1 MRFPFFGVPV
11 SLHWSFVIVAF
22 FGLNRYDDVLE
33 VVGWT
38 VAVFA
43 AVLFHEAGHA
53 FTAKA
58 FGAAQ
63 VAVTLFALG
72 GYTTWVPR
80 RDMGPGRRFIVSAA
94 GSAVGIALGLV
105 ILFFARQGYLDEL
118 PSWAHAFFETFILAG
133 LLWGVLNWIPMLPL
147 DGGHM
152 LQNGLALF
160 VPRYADRITVGVTA
174 VVGGALIIGSFYIGE
189 PFLAIFL
196 IFILMSGL
204 RSIPGTTTAEPRRPP
219 PQQEPE
225 GTPELSDTERDQEPP
240 AFPI

>member
-1 MRFPFFGVPV
+1 MRFPFFGIPV
-11 SLHWSFVIVAF
+11 SLHWSFAIVALIGF
-22 FGLNRYDDVLE
+22 SYYDDVLE
-33 VVGWT
+33 VAGWT

-58 FGAAQ
+58 FGGTQ

-80 RDMGPGRRFIVSAA
+80 SDMGPGKRFIVSAA

-105 ILFFARQGYLDEL
+105 ILFFARQGLLDDV
-118 PSWAHAFFETFILAG
+118 PSWAHAFFETFVLAG

-160 VPRYADRITVGVTA
+160 VPRYADRITLGVTI
-174 VVGGALIIGSFYIGE
+174 VVGAALILGSFYIGQ

-196 IFILMSGL
+196 IFILMSGV
-204 RSIPGTTTAEPRRPP
+204 RSLPRTGTTERRPTP
-219 PQQEPE
+219 PQPRAEQA
-225 GTPELSDTERDQEPP
+225 PELSDTERDQEPP